1 MTAIGLPGADERGYR
16 RDIDGLRAV
25 SLLLVIGFHSG
36 LGLFA
41 GGYVGVD
48 VFFVLSGY
56 LITGLL
62 VKEHQRTGRISLTDF
77 YARRIRRLLPMSG
90 LVLVSTVLAGLW
102 LLPPLSRMSLVHD
115 ARAAALY
122 IANWRFSRQATAYS
136 DAEVTDALL
145 LHYWSLSVEEQ
156 FYFVWPLLIFGVG
169 WFVGRRRRELFIPT
183 LSVVLGALIAASLWA
198 SLTLTAVRGPEA
210 YYVTHT
216 RLWEL
221 GVGGALALLV
231 PAMGRIRRPFA
242 HGGAVLGIGAILA
255 AGTTY
260 GAATPFPGWA
270 ALAPVLGAAALIVT
284 GARSDT
290 VVSRLLTAA
299 PLPYLGRI
307 SYAWYLW
314 HWPLIGGG
322 LLLNERLGERWPA
335 PAVVSAA
342 VAASLAL
349 AAASHVLVENP
360 VRHGQFLRRAPSRS
374 FAMGAALTF
383 APVLGAMAFLQMGDT
398 GARQVAVSVAHADPS
413 APPEPDGS
421 APAAQVDPMTPQQAA
436 KDRTRLERESC
447 TGIVEI
453 PPEPDC
459 VYGDPGGRE
468 TVALIGD
475 SHAQHWLPALHIAGD
490 ERSWRVV
497 SWTME
502 SCAVVDAPIWHSKLE
517 RRYTE
522 CEAWRDYVVD
532 RLAEEG
538 GVDLVLV
545 ARTHKYA
552 KLVLDQAGERLHA
565 SAVDPHWREGARS
578 TFAQLLR
585 VADQVA
591 VLRDT
596 PWAPEDIPTCLSVAS
611 TDPSRCSFPRE
622 GSAGLDEILYEA
634 ESAAALPGVGFL
646 DLTDLICSDA
656 RCDMVTPEGV
666 IKFRDAHHLTQ
677 TFSYSL
683 GSELAVALDGLL
695 GSSQ

>member
-156 FYFVWPLLIFGVG
+156 FYFLWPLLIFGVG

-242 HGGAVLGIGAILA
+242 HGGAVLG
-255 AGTTY
+255 
-260 GAATPFPGWA
+260 
-270 ALAPVLGAAALIVT
+270 
-284 GARSDT
+284 
-290 VVSRLLTAA
+290 
-299 PLPYLGRI
+299 
-307 SYAWYLW
+307 
-314 HWPLIGGG
+314 
-322 LLLNERLGERWPA
+322 
-335 PAVVSAA
+335 
-342 VAASLAL
+342 
-349 AAASHVLVENP
+349 
-360 VRHGQFLRRAPSRS
+360 
-374 FAMGAALTF
+374 
-383 APVLGAMAFLQMGDT
+383 
-398 GARQVAVSVAHADPS
+398 
-413 APPEPDGS
+413 
-421 APAAQVDPMTPQQAA
+421 
-436 KDRTRLERESC
+436 
-447 TGIVEI
+447 
-453 PPEPDC
+453 
-459 VYGDPGGRE
+459 
-468 TVALIGD
+468 
-475 SHAQHWLPALHIAGD
+475 
-490 ERSWRVV
+490 
-497 SWTME
+497 
-502 SCAVVDAPIWHSKLE
+502 
-517 RRYTE
+517 
-522 CEAWRDYVVD
+522 
-532 RLAEEG
+532 
-538 GVDLVLV
+538 
-545 ARTHKYA
+545 
-552 KLVLDQAGERLHA
+552 
-565 SAVDPHWREGARS
+565 
-578 TFAQLLR
+578 
-585 VADQVA
+585 
-591 VLRDT
+591 
-596 PWAPEDIPTCLSVAS
+596 
-611 TDPSRCSFPRE
+611 
-622 GSAGLDEILYEA
+622 
-634 ESAAALPGVGFL
+634 
-646 DLTDLICSDA
+646 
-656 RCDMVTPEGV
+656 
-666 IKFRDAHHLTQ
+666 
-677 TFSYSL
+677 
-683 GSELAVALDGLL
+683 
-695 GSSQ
+695 